1 MATSIL
7 QQLLAL
13 YFVIIYSWLLSR
25 SEKTLVGEKSH
36 PYISRILQISFTQI
50 LFFHFLRQLFVYLTG
65 HAKHMLCSEQ
75 TTVLLA
81 RKHLNTMLLTNFE
94 NLNSISYIFQEKH
107 DFLVFTNPV
116 ILCIYL
122 RTRQFCDQENVHHS
136 TSKLLKCDLVQ
147 TLNTFRN
154 LCWRIFA
161 AGKASLLRINKKVR
175 QSSFGRKATHLK
187 SLKQSCLIGVISE
200 THRAPWHQ
208 FDFLREKFDWWV
220 TPYSFNKQSKNTW
233 KVDRRSC
240 CLFLS
245 PNCQS

>member
-36 PYISRILQISFTQI
+36 PYISRILQISFAKI

-81 RKHLNTMLLTNFE
+81 RTHLNTMLLTNFE

-154 LCWRIFA
+154 RALRFFT
-161 AGKASLLRINKKVR
+161 AGKASL
-175 QSSFGRKATHLK
+175 FHYM
-187 SLKQSCLIGVISE
+187 KQ
-200 THRAPWHQ
+200 T
-208 FDFLREKFDWWV
+208 
-220 TPYSFNKQSKNTW
+220 
-233 KVDRRSC
+233 
-240 CLFLS
+240 
-245 PNCQS
+245 